1 MIRKAIAVILF
12 VFAIN
17 LLAGN
22 LATIKLAPSPA
33 YAAGSILF
41 DIMLLAFAVFVW
53 KTSTK
58 KNEDE

>member
-1 MIRKAIAVILF
+1 MIRKTIAVLLF
-12 VFAIN
+12 VYAIS

-22 LATIKLAPSPA
+22 LANIKLAPSLA

-41 DIMLLAFAVFVW
+41 DIMLLALAVFVW

-58 KNEDE
+58 KDDDE